1 MATINDLELVK
12 LIRDRFTIYK
22 SDDMMLAHI
31 PDELWKLS
39 IMEIKHNPNPKPK
52 PEIADPKSKITIFT
66 DGGCTANGGKNPNAS
81 WSFVVFD
88 NKELHRD
95 SAKVVQ
101 GQYGNEL
108 PSNNRAEW
116 TAILRSLEY
125 IEFVGINSDVTI
137 YTDSMLAVRTINEW
151 YDAWVAKN
159 IVNKKVNPVLIT
171 TTMNLYKKLS
181 NGMSIVIKHCKAHQS
196 EPNDKKS
203 PEWFIWNGNDI
214 CDKMCSML
222 L

>member
-1 MATINDLELVK
+1 MAAISDLELVK

-22 SDDMMLAHI
+22 SDGMMLVHI
-31 PDELWKLS
+31 PDELWN
-39 IMEIKHNPNPKPK
+39 MKPK
-52 PEIADPKSKITIFT
+52 LKSEPKLESKITIFT